1 MAETKE
7 TVAQPRK
14 EGKAS
19 SKKKESYLIY
29 DLFTWFFE
37 IVFSI
42 FFRTIRVRGSW
53 RIPRKGPVILVG
65 APHANQFVDPVLL
78 GIEVSKLSG
87 RRPSFLIA
95 ESSYKH
101 PVIGPLARC
110 MKAIP
115 VGRAQDA
122 FKAATGEV
130 YADGKDP
137 MRLLGEGTKFTEE
150 AANGKN
156 ISLQGSNDI
165 AVIKEVVSDTE
176 LVLAKKFKTE
186 ECQELM
192 KNGFAPREFKIG
204 EKVDNTKMFHSVFQH
219 LANGDSL
226 GIFPE
231 GGSHD
236 RPEMLPLKPGVA
248 IMALGAADLYPGTDV
263 AIVPVGM
270 NYFHPHKFRS
280 RAVLEIGEPLYITPE
295 LLQEYQSSPE
305 GKRSSVTKL
314 MSKIVGAL
322 QLVTTN
328 CPDFETLM
336 VVQAGQRL
344 YKRHRHIPLS
354 LTIEFTRRLVQGFL
368 GFRDKD
374 PRMKQLYNDVKT
386 YNEQLTT
393 MGISDHQVPL
403 AVRTKWQ
410 VFTRLVHNVL
420 KLIVFSAASLPGTI
434 LGAPILIA
442 TKLYS
447 NRQARIAL
455 AGSSVKI
462 AAHDV
467 IATWKILISLLMVP
481 SVFGIYSLF
490 DCWFIFRKTNWIPYS
505 TWNFA
510 VVYTCCFWGLM
521 LLGYATIII
530 GEAGL
535 DIARSIKP
543 LYLALSPY
551 YKDTLEEI
559 RETRADLTEQITEVV
574 NELGPQ
580 MFPDIA
586 DRLEKDDDENHDATL
601 DPRID
606 VRGLGQTITL
616 KGDYNL
622 AEVPIF
628 SAEHAPTTVK
638 RRVKRKQS

>member
-1 MAETKE
+1 MEHL
-7 TVAQPRK
+7 RK
-14 EGKAS
+14 EKRK
-19 SKKKESYLIY
+19 KKKESYLVY
-29 DLFTWFFE
+29 DVFIWFFE
-37 IVFSI
+37 VVFST

-53 RIPRKGPVILVG
+53 RIPRKGPMILVG

-95 ESSYKH
+95 ESSYHHKL
-101 PVIGPLARC
+101 IGPLARC

-122 FKAATGEV
+122 FKVATGEV
-130 YADGKDP
+130 FADGKDP
-137 MRLLGEGTKFTEE
+137 LVLRGVGTKFDAE
-150 AANGKN
+150 AAAGKN

-165 AVIKEVVSDTE
+165 AVIKEVRSDTE
-176 LVLAKKFKTE
+176 LVLARPFKTA
-186 ECQELM
+186 ECRELM
-192 KNGFAPREFKIG
+192 ANGFEPRGFKIG
-204 EKVDNTKMFHSVFQH
+204 EKVDNTKMFHFVFEH
-219 LANGDSL
+219 LANGHSL

-248 IMALGAADLYPGTDV
+248 IMALGAADLHPGTDV

-280 RAVLEIGEPLYITPE
+280 RAVLEFGEPLYVTPE
-295 LLQEYQSSPE
+295 LLHEYQSSPE
-305 GKRSSVTKL
+305 GKKTSVTKL
-314 MSKIVGAL
+314 MSRIVSAL
-322 QLVTTN
+322 QLVTIN
-328 CPDFETLM
+328 CPDYETLM

-368 GFRDKD
+368 GFKDKD
-374 PRMKQLYNDVKT
+374 PRMQQLYDAVKQYNKQLM
-386 YNEQLTT
+386 T
-393 MGISDHQVPL
+393 MGIADHQVPI
-403 AVRTKWQ
+403 AVMSKWQ
-410 VFTRLVHNVL
+410 VLSKLVRNVL
-420 KLIVFSAASLPGTI
+420 KLVVFSVASLPGLI
-434 LGAPILIA
+434 LGSPILVA

-447 NRQARIAL
+447 KRQARIAL
-455 AGSSVKI
+455 AHSSVKI
-462 AAHDV
+462 AANDV
-467 IATWKILISLLMVP
+467 IATWKILIGLLMVP
-481 SVFGIYSLF
+481 SVFGLYSVF
-490 DCWFIFRKTNWIPYS
+490 DCWYIFKKTDWIEY
-505 TWNFA
+505 TYWNLFL
-510 VVYTCCFWGLM
+510 VYACCFLGLL

-551 YKDTLEEI
+551 YNDTLEEL
-559 RETRADLTEQITEVV
+559 RERRAELTEEITEVV

-586 DRLEKDDDENHDATL
+586 DRLEKDDDEERDATL

-606 VRGLGQTITL
+606 VRGLNSSMTV
-616 KGDYNL
+616 KGDYDL
-622 AEVPIF
+622 AKVPIF
-628 SAEHAPTTVK
+628 SSEHAPATLSQP
-638 RRVKRKQS
+638 RRRK